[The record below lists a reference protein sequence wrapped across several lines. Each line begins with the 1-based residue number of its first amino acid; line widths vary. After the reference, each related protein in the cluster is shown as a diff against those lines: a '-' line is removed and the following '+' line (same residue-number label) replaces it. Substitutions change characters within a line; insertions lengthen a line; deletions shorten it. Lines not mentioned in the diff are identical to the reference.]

1 MQVEHVFDNVALLGE
16 VSQYRGCYGFFFD
29 GGILIGGC

>member
-16 VSQYRGCYGFFFD
+16 VSQYRGYGFFFD